1 MIFYASY
8 INGKEIICIPS
19 LSEYDS
25 FLLMWVLMTVRYS
38 LGYYIKLGWIFAV
51 FGKNRFLKLGTEAI
65 IGLSGLA
72 RYQWESRI
80 IFSHFENT

>member
-1 MIFYASY
+1 MRV
-8 INGKEIICIPS
+8 
-19 LSEYDS
+19 
-25 FLLMWVLMTVRYS
+25 MMTVRYS

-51 FGKNRFLKLGTEAI
+51 FEQEERFLKLGTEAI
-65 IGLSGLA
+65 IGLSGMA

>member
-1 MIFYASY
+1 MFI
-8 INGKEIICIPS
+8 
-19 LSEYDS
+19 
-25 FLLMWVLMTVRYS
+25 MRVLMTVRYS
-38 LGYYIKLGWIFAV
+38 LGHYIKLGWIFAV
-51 FGKNRFLKLGTEAI
+51 IGEKKRFLKLGTEAV